1 MTSVLTPSE
10 FTPFSLAEIVPV
22 NHNTKIY
29 RFKLPDQVSLGLP
42 VASCVLVRGKI
53 GDELVTRPYTPITSN
68 RVKGHFDLM
77 IKSYPAGKL
86 SAHFATLKPGQTL
99 EFQGPFKKVEY
110 VPKKKKCIA
119 MIAGGTGITPMLQV
133 IEESLNHPNDTTKF
147 LLIFANVTEGD
158 ILLRERLEGFARSAP
173 GRLEIR
179 YVLEKTEG
187 LSKVKAS
194 KGYVTADL
202 LKSLLPAPAPDMSIF
217 VCGPPPMM
225 KAISGD
231 KNPDKSQGPLT
242 GILAQLGYT
251 SDHVFKF

>member
-1 MTSVLTPSE
+1 M
-10 FTPFSLAEIVPV
+10 
-22 NHNTKIY
+22 
-29 RFKLPDQVSLGLP
+29 
-42 VASCVLVRGKI
+42 
-53 GDELVTRPYTPITSN
+53 
-68 RVKGHFDLM
+68 
-77 IKSYPAGKL
+77 
-86 SAHFATLKPGQTL
+86 
-99 EFQGPFKKVEY
+99 QGPFKKVEY

-217 VCGPPPMM
+217 VCGTNCISFPVFMGVFVAEFRGVLVGPPPMM